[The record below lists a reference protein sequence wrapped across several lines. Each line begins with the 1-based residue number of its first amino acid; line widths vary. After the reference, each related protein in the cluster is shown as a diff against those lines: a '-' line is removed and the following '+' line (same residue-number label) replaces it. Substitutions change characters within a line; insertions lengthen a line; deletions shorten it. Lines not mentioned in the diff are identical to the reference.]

1 MNREEVINLISSL
14 TGNVI
19 IIAVPKLLVELTSDW
34 DVAVL
39 LSQLLLLKSNRTDNY
54 IPISVKD
61 WKVEMGAVTRHSVEK
76 LQKLPFV
83 KTKVIKADGTPTT
96 HYLIDA
102 DLLAKAIKETIQR
115 SNLS

>member
-1 MNREEVINLISSL
+1 MIREEDMNLISNL
-14 TGNVI
+14 AGQVKI
-19 IIAVPKLLVELTSDW
+19 FAVPKLLVELTGDW
-34 DVAVL
+34 SIAAL
-39 LSQLLLLKSNRTDNY
+39 LSQLLLIKSNRPDGY
-54 IPISVKD
+54 IPMSVKD
-61 WKVEMGAVTRHSVEK
+61 WKAELCAVTRHSVEK

-96 HYLIDA
+96 HYKIDA